1 MGIENSN
8 SIDIIK
14 SVKET
19 FMNKLL
25 ELLAV
30 IFRVELEFYQG
41 GVNGGDVMISST
53 VIKAGLLPFF
63 IIQVLFRSI
72 YNVCPVFFFL
82 LPRIQVDVM
91 LKHMCKI

>member
-41 GVNGGDVMISST
+41 GGNGGDVMISST